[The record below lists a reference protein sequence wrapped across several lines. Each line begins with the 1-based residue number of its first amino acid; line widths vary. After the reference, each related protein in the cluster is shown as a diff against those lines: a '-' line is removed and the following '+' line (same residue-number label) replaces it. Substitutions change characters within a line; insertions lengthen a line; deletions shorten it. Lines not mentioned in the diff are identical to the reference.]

1 MKVDGRQP
9 VVKIVA
15 ESLSQHDEKYEKY
28 VPTPLSAIRVGKEI
42 YKKLTNAV
50 DDCE

>member
-15 ESLSQHDEKYEKY
+15 ESLSQHDEKY